1 MIIRIS
7 KKIEKSFRDQR
18 SLKADYGRLAD
29 RIEMVLSVL
38 RLADNLDEVPN
49 VPPTRR
55 HKLTGNF
62 QGCWA
67 LDIDKNRRMIVKPNA
82 NSDDL
87 NEIDELE
94 IIDIVDYH

>member
-1 MIIRIS
+1 MS
-7 KKIEKSFRDQR
+7 KKVERSFIDQQ

-38 RLADNLDEVPN
+38 RLADNLYEVPN

-67 LDIDKNRRMIVKPNA
+67 LDIDKNRRMIVKPNVD
-82 NSDDL
+82 SDDL
-87 NEIDELE
+87 KRINELE
-94 IIDIVDYH
+94 ILEIVDYH